1 MKKLLLLL
9 LIAPVLGYGQVLTD
23 ILYFDVEQQIPTIR
37 RSGDDFFINGEV
49 KNQYTENSDDYN
61 FFRVPDGKLWVIKN
75 YQEYNSDN
83 NFYNYGFDHNVWY
96 KTQRINT
103 MSAYR
108 LIFFNDDDFTNNN
121 GSNFYSTSHNYNAE
135 LNSASFN
142 VSDNIFLKSGTE
154 FTFSKNYFRFIIY
167 EYSIDG
173 NTFSYNEPETIK
185 NNSNAPVLFPN
196 PTSSLLALNSD
207 KEYDIEIYDMAGNK
221 VMALTG
227 NTIDMSHLSSATY
240 IVKALDKVQNEEVSY
255 KVVKN

>member
-103 MSAYR
+103 MSVIFILNYWDKTILEFN
-108 LIFFNDDDFTNNN
+108 LIGFF
-121 GSNFYSTSHNYNAE
+121 G
-135 LNSASFN
+135 
-142 VSDNIFLKSGTE
+142 
-154 FTFSKNYFRFIIY
+154 
-167 EYSIDG
+167 G
-173 NTFSYNEPETIK
+173 NRI
-185 NNSNAPVLFPN
+185 
-196 PTSSLLALNSD
+196 
-207 KEYDIEIYDMAGNK
+207 
-221 VMALTG
+221 
-227 NTIDMSHLSSATY
+227 
-240 IVKALDKVQNEEVSY
+240 
-255 KVVKN
+255 